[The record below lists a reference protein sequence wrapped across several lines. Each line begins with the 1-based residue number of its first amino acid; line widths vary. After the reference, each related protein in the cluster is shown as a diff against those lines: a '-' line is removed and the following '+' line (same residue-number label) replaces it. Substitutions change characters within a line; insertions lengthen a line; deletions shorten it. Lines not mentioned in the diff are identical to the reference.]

1 MSLRKTFK
9 TDATAEVE
17 GVWLEV
23 AVNDHNGKPIR
34 IKISRMS
41 ASNKRYTKELNRV
54 TKPHQSAIQNDALDN
69 DLARKML
76 QEVFADTVLLDWE
89 NLPKSELTGNEADT
103 DELEFN
109 RDNVLALF
117 KEMPDLYD
125 DWESRAQKSSV
136 FRESERENASKN

>member
-9 TDATAEVE
+9 TDQNAEVE

-34 IKISRMS
+34 IKLARMS
-41 ASNKRYTKELNRV
+41 STNKRYTKALNTV

-76 QEVFADTVLLDWE
+76 QEVFADTILLDWE
-89 NLPKSELTGNEADT
+89 NLPKSELTGVDT
-103 DELEFN
+103 DTDLLEFSK
-109 RDNVLALF
+109 DNAMALF
-117 KEMPDLYD
+117 AEMPDLYD
-125 DWESRAQKSSV
+125 DWESRAQKAAA
-136 FRESERENASKN
+136 FREAEREKNAKN

>member
-9 TDATAEVE
+9 TDRNAEVE

-23 AVNDHNGKPIR
+23 AVNDHNGKPTR

-41 ASNKRYTKELNRV
+41 SSNKRYTTQLNKV

-69 DLARKML
+69 DLAKKML
-76 QEVFADTVLLDWE
+76 QEVFADTVILDWE
-89 NLPKSELTGNEADT
+89 NLPKSDLTGN
-103 DELEFN
+103 DEDSDDLEFN

-117 KEMPDLYD
+117 AELPDVYD
-125 DWESRAQKSSV
+125 DWEARAMKSAA
-136 FRESERENASKN
+136 FREQERDGAAKN